1 MGIHSPNIIANS
13 LISIARHNAKSEYL
27 IYGNR
32 RITWGVI
39 IPRMFKISQAL
50 IGAGVKKADKVTFMF
65 HNIPEFI
72 EINAGIQIAGAI
84 PVPINYRFIPGEIEY
99 QVKHSDA
106 KVLIYDAIW
115 SKNMEPALKNMPD
128 IEQVVCKGASGIEGI
143 LDYEAFVN
151 SAADKDPAVATEPD
165 DVAVMI
171 YTGGTTGYPKG
182 VMLTYAAH
190 FDMFSKMAA
199 ASIVRYV
206 TMDISLEK
214 HKKMMDMLPF
224 PGKSIIGP
232 ILRSKGFKKLMA
244 RPRIH
249 ERLQQR
255 TYERIINP
263 KKAKRYYGKNIQK
276 AIFPSMPFFHVAAYQ
291 GLVSS
296 ALSGTSCYVL
306 MENPAFDPAAVLELI
321 QREQIAM
328 VGNVPTG
335 WQKLVSFPDFNNYDV
350 SSVRMASSGGGSC
363 PPELKKQILERFP
376 NALVFDVLGQ
386 TEMTPIV
393 SFKIDSDPDHIVGKS
408 VGKAIVDVKIVD
420 ENGQEVAPGQTGE
433 ICYRSGT
440 MMKGYYKDEVK
451 TKEAMT
457 DGWFRSGDLGYLD
470 ENGELRTVDRKN
482 ECINTGGEKVFPL
495 EVEEIIQA
503 HPKIDTVTVIGVPD
517 KQWGS
522 VVRAVIQLTPG
533 ETMEANDVMDYC
545 RDKMAG
551 YKIPRSV
558 VFIDETPI
566 SPVGKVLRQQV
577 RDLYGQPG

>member
-1 MGIHSPNIIANS
+1 
-13 LISIARHNAKSEYL
+13 
-27 IYGNR
+27 
-32 RITWGVI
+32 
-39 IPRMFKISQAL
+39 
-50 IGAGVKKADKVTFMF
+50 
-65 HNIPEFI
+65 
-72 EINAGIQIAGAI
+72 
-84 PVPINYRFIPGEIEY
+84 
-99 QVKHSDA
+99 
-106 KVLIYDAIW
+106 
-115 SKNMEPALKNMPD
+115 
-128 IEQVVCKGASGIEGI
+128 
-143 LDYEAFVN
+143 
-151 SAADKDPAVATEPD
+151 
-165 DVAVMI
+165 
-171 YTGGTTGYPKG
+171 
-182 VMLTYAAH
+182 
-190 FDMFSKMAA
+190 MAA